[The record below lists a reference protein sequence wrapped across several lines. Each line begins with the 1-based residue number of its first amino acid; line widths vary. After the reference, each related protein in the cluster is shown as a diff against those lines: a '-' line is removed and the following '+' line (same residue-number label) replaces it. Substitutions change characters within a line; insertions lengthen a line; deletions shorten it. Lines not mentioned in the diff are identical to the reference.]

1 MTRLKDPV
9 IAPSL
14 LSAPPLAMGEAVESV
29 KDVTDWL
36 HLDLLDGHFVPNL
49 SFGPKLVSSLR
60 ESCNSTILDVHL
72 MVEYPERF
80 IDSFAS
86 AGADYLTIHV
96 EATPHLHRA
105 LEMIRNEGCRPGIT
119 LNPGTPVEW
128 LKPVLHMVDLVLVM
142 SVNPGF
148 GGQAFI
154 PETLEKTRSLARWR
168 FARDQSFLI
177 EMDGG
182 LGLDTVGDAVRAG
195 TDVVVA
201 GSAVF
206 GAQNPADT
214 VRALQKRALEAIRD

>member
-1 MTRLKDPV
+1 MTRLKDTV

-14 LSAPPLAMGEAVESV
+14 LSAFPLAIGEGV
-29 KDVTDWL
+29 KSLKGETDWL
-36 HLDLLDGHFVPNL
+36 HLDIMDGHFVPNL
-49 SFGPKLVSSLR
+49 SYGPELVRSLR
-60 ESCNSTILDVHL
+60 NACDGTVLDVHL
-72 MVEYPERF
+72 MVEPPERF
-80 IDSFAS
+80 ISTFAA

-96 EATPHLHRA
+96 EATPHLHKA
-105 LEMIRNEGCRPGIT
+105 LEMIRNEGCKPGVT

-128 LKPVLHMVDLVLVM
+128 LKPVLHMVELVLVM

-168 FARDQSFLI
+168 AARNFAYLI

-182 LGLDTVGDAVRAG
+182 LDLDTLEDAVRAG
-195 TDVVVA
+195 ADVVVA

-206 GAQNPADT
+206 GSKEPAEM
-214 VRALQKRALEAIRD
+214 VRALKKRALEAIRD